1 MDYIG
6 QFMFIKKGA
15 SEDDGSFCTSHHQ
28 CFATR
33 KRKRGKGWW
42 WREIE
47 PLRETEREKGGSIL
61 LNPCHASQFLRWLTM
76 FPSLIC
82 PSFLL
87 FIKLTDS
94 MCQSFREELRAEDAR
109 NVLGLLL
116 KAQSILE
123 NRFSI
128 VFSKRYRMRN
138 SSSTPN
144 SSKTFPEHT
153 ESPERTKR
161 VGSLARGD
169 LGFLVG

>member
-1 MDYIG
+1 MMGHSAPPITNVLLLERG
-6 QFMFIKKGA
+6 NGA
-15 SEDDGSFCTSHHQ
+15 RGGGEERLNRSE
-28 CFATR
+28 R
-33 KRKRGKGWW
+33 
-42 WREIE
+42 
-47 PLRETEREKGGSIL
+47 EREKGGSIL

-128 VFSKRYRMRN
+128 VFSKRYRVRN

-153 ESPERTKR
+153 EFSERTKR